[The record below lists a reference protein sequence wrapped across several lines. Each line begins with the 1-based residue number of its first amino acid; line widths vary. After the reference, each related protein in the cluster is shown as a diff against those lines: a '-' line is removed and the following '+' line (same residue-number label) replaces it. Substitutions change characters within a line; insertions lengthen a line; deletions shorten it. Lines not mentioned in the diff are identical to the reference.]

1 LIALLARALGGF
13 YLFGGLVLLRALA
26 LAQSMEL
33 VLAALGGRSRIKTM
47 ARATL
52 LGIGA
57 VLTCLSG
64 LALLLLH
71 ASALPL
77 MLANVAIQIIWL
89 LVAARWFP
97 PEDED
102 DRLGRTST
110 LRATALFA
118 GVTLLTL
125 GLERGGHLVFSSTD
139 LAQAV
144 LTLAAAG
151 FVGWQI
157 HSLLRLFRAT
167 RATNATATTG
177 AAEDIVAEYL
187 PARLHLEPRYFT
199 FALWDAESGQPLDPD
214 WVTMAPALRQR
225 IVDFGLTTG
234 RAFDTEQPGGS
245 RITDPAMRAAL
256 EAEAQAIVALLIP
269 LVGEEN
275 VSWRLPDDEDDW
287 RSLTI

>member
-13 YLFGGLVLLRALA
+13 YLFGGLVLLP
-26 LAQSMEL
+26 
-33 VLAALGGRSRIKTM
+33 
-47 ARATL
+47 L

-125 GLERGGHLVFSSTD
+125 GLERGSHLVFSSTD